1 VYDLAYCLYDC
12 HDRDNIYSNIN
23 SAMSNKRIIQSV
35 RCLFLSG
42 QKLTKIQ
49 TNKHLGTIDS
59 RKVIST
65 LRKEVMKIKDS
76 RLENHCKLYWH
87 VNDSNQLSLFGKGC
101 NDD

>member
-1 VYDLAYCLYDC
+1 
-12 HDRDNIYSNIN
+12 
-23 SAMSNKRIIQSV
+23 MSNKRIIQSV
-35 RCLFLSG
+35 QSLFLSG
-42 QKLTKIQ
+42 QKLTAIQ
-49 TNKHLGTIDS
+49 INKSLGTNDA

-65 LRKEVMKIKDS
+65 LRREGMKIIDV